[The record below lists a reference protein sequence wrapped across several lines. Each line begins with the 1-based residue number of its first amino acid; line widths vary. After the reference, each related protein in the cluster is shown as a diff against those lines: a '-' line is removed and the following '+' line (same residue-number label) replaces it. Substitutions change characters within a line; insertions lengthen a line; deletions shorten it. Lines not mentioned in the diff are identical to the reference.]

1 MSLFAFAMDVFKFTI
16 VIMGD
21 YHTKTINIFFVITL
35 LLIHGLLGFIP
46 MDSKNGPKK
55 LSIKIKNN
63 NEVRTIGKKDSKL
76 KEFIAAPSKKVDG
89 NLLKQFAVT
98 PSSNI
103 KHIEK
108 KKVVEKKGKKL
119 ASQNSTQ
126 SRINFATKQMIQE
139 VKKEKKIENPLLNA
153 MDYNMQFIPPKGI
166 NIDELNDFE
175 KIFYSFFK
183 RVAHQYVNSIH
194 STVTSLTSDKP
205 YLESKIRS
213 HRPVILT
220 AMIRYD
226 SEGNAEVIKILKS
239 SNDDDVHMLF
249 EEALK
254 KMNKIPN
261 IAKELKDEDGKYTA
275 FFQLSINNSSRY

>member
-1 MSLFAFAMDVFKFTI
+1 MDA
-16 VIMGD
+16 
-21 YHTKTINIFFVITL
+21 
-35 LLIHGLLGFIP
+35 
-46 MDSKNGPKK
+46 KNEPQK

-63 NEVRTIGKKDSKL
+63 NEVRTIGTKESKL
-76 KEFIAAPSKKVDG
+76 KELISTPSKKVDG
-89 NLLKQFAVT
+89 DILKKFAVT
-98 PSSNI
+98 PSSKLKNV
-103 KHIEK
+103 EK
-108 KKVVEKKGKKL
+108 KKVVEKKGKRL
-119 ASQNSTQ
+119 ATQESTQ
-126 SRINFATKQMIQE
+126 ARINYATKQMIQE
-139 VKKEKKIENPLLNA
+139 VKKEKKVENPLLNA

-166 NIDELNDFE
+166 SIDELNDFE

-183 RVAHQYVNSIH
+183 RVAGQYVNSIH

-205 YLESKIRS
+205 YLESKLRS
-213 HRPVILT
+213 HPPAILT

-239 SNDDDVHMLF
+239 SNDDDVHKLF